1 MLFSHSRILP
11 AFSMAMF
18 AVIVLTAGCSK
29 ELSKTESDSNSNQ
42 SQDITS
48 VTAKSTSE
56 SESTSETES
65 AEHLQAE
72 GPLYCKVAIGPSR
85 DLICE
90 MEVDFEEMQVR
101 FDVNGDEKFSDD
113 ETFPIIVKPIIAN
126 THYFESVVTSEI
138 QQGEDVHT
146 GLTLK
151 LSKTEGKISAAINMK
166 MWGIENSNT
175 DANLV
180 PLSLSA
186 VRDSAPLIHFNG
198 PLTMG
203 RYRETTKFKI
213 DKVTDFYSFV
223 GTKGEGEGTF
233 TAIENTEIPEGASP
247 VAEFTFPNR
256 VKGEPPI
263 TVKSN
268 LTVRC

>member
-1 MLFSHSRILP
+1 MV
-11 AFSMAMF
+11 MF
-18 AVIVLTAGCSK
+18 AAIVVAAGCSK
-29 ELSKTESDSNSNQ
+29 ELSKTDPDSNSNQ
-42 SQDITS
+42 SQDIASDTR
-48 VTAKSTSE
+48 KSTSE
-56 SESTSETES
+56 SGATSETES
-65 AEHLQAE
+65 AEHLQTD
-72 GPLYCKVAIGPSR
+72 GPLYCKVAIGPSK

-90 MEVDFEEMQVR
+90 MKVDFEEMQVQ
-101 FDVNGDEKFSDD
+101 FDVNGDGKLSDD
-113 ETFPIIVKPIIAN
+113 ETFPIIVKPVIAN
-126 THYFESVVTSEI
+126 THYFESIVTSDI
-138 QQGEDVHT
+138 KQGEDVHT
-146 GLTLK
+146 GLTVK
-151 LSKTEGKISAAINMK
+151 LSQTEGKISAAINMK
-166 MWGIENSNT
+166 MWGVENSNT

-233 TAIENTEIPEGASP
+233 TAIENTEIPKGASP
-247 VAEFTFPNR
+247 VAEFTFQNR
-256 VKGEPPI
+256 VQGEPPI